1 MPDVTKA
8 DNLSKIIDSH
18 AHLDFP
24 EFDVDRAALFQSM
37 KEVGIQTAIIP
48 GVSPAHWDKQLQ
60 IAAQYACPYALG
72 IHPWFCDEHFSN
84 ALSDLDKRINDSVH
98 DPRFV
103 AIGECGLDKLHK
115 SNWQVQV
122 KVLEHQ
128 LMLAESLNLPV
139 ILHVVKA
146 HNEIMPLLKH
156 YKLARAG
163 VIHGFY
169 GSIELANEYVKLG
182 YKLGVGGLILN
193 SDAKKLKAC
202 VTNISLNSILIET
215 DSPAMSPKSAL
226 EKRNT
231 PHILPLIIDE
241 IAKLRNK
248 PSVLIREQMFDN
260 TAQLF
265 DL

>member
-1 MPDVTKA
+1 MPDVTKP
-8 DNLSKIIDSH
+8 DHLFKIIDSH

-48 GVSPAHWDKQLQ
+48 GVSPAHWDKQLK
-60 IAAQYACPYALG
+60 IAARYACPYALG
-72 IHPWFCDEHFSN
+72 IHPWYSDEHFSN
-84 ALSDLDKRINDSVH
+84 ALSELDNRVNDCAH
-98 DPRFV
+98 DPRFI

-115 SNWQVQV
+115 SNWEVQV

-146 HNEIMPLLKH
+146 HNEIMPLLKR

-169 GSIELANEYVKLG
+169 GSIELAKEYVKLG

-193 SDAKKLKAC
+193 SDARKLKDC
-202 VTNISLNSILIET
+202 ITNIPLYSFIIET
-215 DSPAMSPKSAL
+215 DSPAMSPKNAFG
-226 EKRNT
+226 KRNT

-260 TAQLF
+260 TTQLF